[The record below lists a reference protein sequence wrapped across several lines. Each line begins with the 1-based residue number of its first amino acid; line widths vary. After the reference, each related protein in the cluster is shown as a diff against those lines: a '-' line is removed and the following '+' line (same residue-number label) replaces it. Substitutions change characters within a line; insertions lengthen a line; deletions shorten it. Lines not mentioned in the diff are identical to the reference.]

1 MRWLKAIFLI
11 IFFGLGVI
19 FIIQNLEFFNQTAQ
33 FEFNL
38 YFIHLISIPLKFYI
52 LLIFSFLLGSIFG
65 MFYTFKGWL
74 KKRRELKSKDKE
86 IKRLKEELDSLRNL
100 PLKGER
106 MEST

>member
-1 MRWLKAIFLI
+1 MRWLKAILLI
-11 IFFGLGVI
+11 IFFGLGII

-38 YFIHLISIPLKFYI
+38 YFIHFISIPLKFYI
-52 LLIFSFLLGSIFG
+52 LLILSFFLGSIFG

-100 PLKGER
+100 PLKGEK